1 MYIYIYYAFVC
12 TVIYYAY
19 IVQICLLDLYMYMA
33 IAYIDA
39 HFCTELGEL
48 GPKPTN
54 VLDCF
59 GMGRTWQYQS
69 TSGVIKRGWKVP
81 EQNGGLMGRST
92 IVHCHV

>member
-1 MYIYIYYAFVC
+1 
-12 TVIYYAY
+12 
-19 IVQICLLDLYMYMA
+19 MYMA

-81 EQNGGLMGRST
+81 EQNGGFNGKINYCPLPRLIAGGYCTAMM
-92 IVHCHV
+92 IH